1 MNSWCILPSK
11 QQLFFSSIH
20 QKMPRNNDQPS
31 SNKHPHNLDYVFYM
45 SLATKG
51 TRTLWRNG
59 CFQVWDTKK
68 PGNFVKPER
77 KGAIKYYQ
85 NDVKRLNSYLS
96 KFSLTKDGMLLA
108 SIRII
113 NAMFTC
119 KGSQWNKKWK
129 PPLDILRAFQ
139 RTISF

>member
-1 MNSWCILPSK
+1 
-11 QQLFFSSIH
+11 
-20 QKMPRNNDQPS
+20 MPRNNDQPS
-31 SNKHPHNLDYVFYM
+31 RNKHSHNLDYVFYM

-68 PGNFVKPER
+68 PENFVMTER

-85 NDVKRLNSYLS
+85 NDVKRLNSYLN
-96 KFSLTKDGMLLA
+96 KFSLTKDGMLSA
-108 SIRII
+108 SLRII

-139 RTISF
+139 KTISLKKKWTKEKNQKFILAFCISG